1 MATAKKLPSGNW
13 RVRAY
18 VGKDKNGKPV
28 YKSFT
33 AKTKKEAERLASVYE
48 YQDEQNEEHDITV
61 DEAISKYINS
71 VSSILSPASIRK
83 YESMRKN
90 NFGRIKDQHL
100 KDLSL
105 EEYQDFV
112 NEISMSLSPKS
123 VSSVCGLLTAT
134 LKFHDPS
141 FSLALKRPSLRKET
155 MVIPTDQQVKELIA
169 GAGSPGMECAFA
181 LGALLGMRR
190 SEISPLTW
198 EDIDGSVIH
207 INKAMVQDKN
217 NQWVIKSTKT
227 TAGTRSL
234 EMPEYL
240 QKKILALKTPE
251 AEPSD
256 RIFQF
261 TPSAITM
268 RFMKVCKSI
277 GFHCRFHDLRHYNAS
292 VMLALGVPDKYAM
305 QRMGHATPHMLKNV
319 YQHIMDE
326 KEKEVNNSMNEYM
339 ENVVRE

>member
-1 MATAKKLPSGNW
+1 MAKAKKLPSGNW

-18 VGKDKNGKPV
+18 VGKDKNGKAV

-33 AKTKKEAERLASVYE
+33 AKSPKEAERLAAIYE
-48 YQDEQNEEHDITV
+48 YKEEQNEERDVTV
-61 DEAISKYINS
+61 NEAIKAYIGS
-71 VSSILSPASIRK
+71 VSSILSPSSIRK
-83 YESMRKN
+83 YESMRRN
-90 NFGRIKDQHL
+90 NFERIKDQHL
-100 KDLSL
+100 KDLSQ
-105 EEYQDFV
+105 EEYQNFV

-123 VSSVCGLLTAT
+123 VASVCGLLTASM
-134 LKFHDPS
+134 KYHDPS
-141 FSLALKRPSLRKET
+141 FFVALKRPSLRKKEI
-155 MVIPTDQQVKELIA
+155 VIPTDNQVKELLES
-169 GAGSPGMECAFA
+169 AGSPGMECAFA

-190 SEISPLTW
+190 SEIAPLTW
-198 EDIDGSVIH
+198 GDIDESIIH

-227 TAGTRSL
+227 SAGTRKL
-234 EMPEYL
+234 EMPDYL
-240 QKKILALKTPE
+240 KNRILALKTPE
-251 AEPSD
+251 SEPSD

-268 RFMKVCKSI
+268 RFIKVCDNI

-305 QRMGHATPHMLKNV
+305 QRMGHATPNMLKNV

-326 KEKEVNNSMNEYM
+326 KEKEVNHSMNEYM
-339 ENVVRE
+339 ENLIKK